1 MTITIWN
8 KYTLIKE
15 VDKKSNIKTYLARIE
30 PIIKE
35 ISYNNKNEYLA
46 IREKLEG
53 IRNKIT
59 IYDIIEEED
68 KIYIVI
74 NNNNEIISKIDNLIL
89 KNDIEIKKEGIL
101 QGQGNPVS
109 KKEIIELFN
118 MENSMCKIFYEKI
131 EDNEIK
137 KGKASGFLCEI
148 DEFPIK
154 YGLFTN
160 NHVLNENDIKK
171 GNTINIECLNKLSY
185 IKKKIKIDENR
196 RVYTN
201 KYLDYT
207 CIEIYP
213 SDGFKDYFKIDP
225 IVFNN
230 KNYLNNSDIFILQ
243 YPEGNELC
251 FSYGK
256 VLSLKENY
264 IVHTASTKDGSSGS
278 PIIRRSEDNY
288 IIGLHYGGFKKKNK
302 KFSFNLATSFNSILI
317 DININNPNRIIR
329 QEKMNKKDINN
340 LLHFVK
346 GGKLLDIN
354 NFSKISEHENKYNN
368 IIYYD
373 SNINFLSN
381 INQNIDDFEEITPGT
396 FILCTNMDSF
406 NLIREEIL
414 ARIKIFKR
422 HTFNLITSGSQFD
435 NVMRFLNEK
444 QKFKICISHVLV
456 YSPDI
461 QNWEQLKNKYDLV
474 YDVVSSKEGVINFIK
489 KFSSN
494 EYKPYPIEK
503 LITLKDYLKKFK
515 VKHFKL
521 SQFYGNLNIQ
531 IFKDH
536 IEKIKSL
543 MKQRK

>member
-46 IREKLEG
+46 IREKLKG

-196 RVYTN
+196 RVYTM
-201 KYLDYT
+201 
-207 CIEIYP
+207 
-213 SDGFKDYFKIDP
+213 
-225 IVFNN
+225 V
-230 KNYLNNSDIFILQ
+230 
-243 YPEGNELC
+243 
-251 FSYGK
+251 
-256 VLSLKENY
+256 
-264 IVHTASTKDGSSGS
+264 
-278 PIIRRSEDNY
+278 
-288 IIGLHYGGFKKKNK
+288 
-302 KFSFNLATSFNSILI
+302 
-317 DININNPNRIIR
+317 
-329 QEKMNKKDINN
+329 
-340 LLHFVK
+340 
-346 GGKLLDIN
+346 
-354 NFSKISEHENKYNN
+354 SKI
-368 IIYYD
+368 
-373 SNINFLSN
+373 
-381 INQNIDDFEEITPGT
+381 
-396 FILCTNMDSF
+396 IL
-406 NLIREEIL
+406 
-414 ARIKIFKR
+414 K
-422 HTFNLITSGSQFD
+422 
-435 NVMRFLNEK
+435 
-444 QKFKICISHVLV
+444 
-456 YSPDI
+456 
-461 QNWEQLKNKYDLV
+461 
-474 YDVVSSKEGVINFIK
+474 
-489 KFSSN
+489 
-494 EYKPYPIEK
+494 
-503 LITLKDYLKKFK
+503 
-515 VKHFKL
+515 
-521 SQFYGNLNIQ
+521 
-531 IFKDH
+531 
-536 IEKIKSL
+536 
-543 MKQRK
+543 

>member
-381 INQNIDDFEEITPGT
+381 INQDIDDFEEITPGT

-422 HTFNLITSGSQFD
+422 FTFNLITSGSQFD
-435 NVMRFLNEK
+435 DVMRFLNEK

>member
-1 MTITIWN
+1 M
-8 KYTLIKE
+8 
-15 VDKKSNIKTYLARIE
+15 
-30 PIIKE
+30 
-35 ISYNNKNEYLA
+35 
-46 IREKLEG
+46 
-53 IRNKIT
+53 
-59 IYDIIEEED
+59 
-68 KIYIVI
+68 
-74 NNNNEIISKIDNLIL
+74 IL
-89 KNDIEIKKEGIL
+89 KKEGIL
-101 QGQGNPVS
+101 KDQGNPVS
-109 KKEIIELFN
+109 KNEIIELFN
-118 MENSMCKIFYEKI
+118 MEKSMCKIIYEKI
-131 EDNEIK
+131 VNDEIK

-148 DEFPIK
+148 NDFPIK